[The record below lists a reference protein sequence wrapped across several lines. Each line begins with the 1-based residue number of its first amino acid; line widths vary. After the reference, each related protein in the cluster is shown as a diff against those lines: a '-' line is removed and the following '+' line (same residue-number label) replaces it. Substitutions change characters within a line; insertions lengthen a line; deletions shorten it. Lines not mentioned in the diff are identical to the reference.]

1 MTIEHA
7 FLSRWGRGGAYS
19 CVACFSNLTMDHA
32 PLSRRREH
40 RSYIPNKEV
49 SKPFAYQVPGTFF
62 RYIIHKQYVY
72 RIPFLFRWGGGFLWG
87 LRTCNRSI
95 TATYCCFCRKKVG
108 STTDAPEVHM
118 IRAAAAY
125 YTFMAKGATGYT
137 ATRRV
142 FYTSLSCIISTVCM
156 ITCNTNRACILG

>member
-1 MTIEHA
+1 MHPCRDGGSTVPI
-7 FLSRWGRGGAYS
+7 FLIKKYL
-19 CVACFSNLTMDHA
+19 NLLHTRYLVRFFDI
-32 PLSRRREH
+32 L
-40 RSYIPNKEV
+40 YI
-49 SKPFAYQVPGTFF
+49 
-62 RYIIHKQYVY
+62 KQYVY